1 MHDVDRYFRCK
12 NCLNAVALLGIKIK
26 SIQWEKGL

>member
-12 NCLNAVALLGIKIK
+12 SCLIAVALLEIKIK
-26 SIQWEKGL
+26 SIQWEKGV